1 MPMLNADSA
10 VTAAGAALW
19 TWHAADGHL
28 SIRSEVGGP
37 LGYLDGRWRLDT
49 FLGQVDG
56 LARGL
61 IVARLRDGKAGEPVD
76 ARITLTDGRPAHF
89 VGSFYDT
96 GMARGLIV
104 TVDGTASSA
113 AGGVAAGAPA
123 GVAAR
128 IAGGTNVEPVFQP
141 IRRLD
146 DLSVAGFEALARFR
160 APDGRLVGAETLV
173 GLGGDTDWV
182 AIAPVMLLK
191 SAETLAALRA
201 EGSTPF
207 MQVNLSAAEIARP
220 LLVEHIA
227 AIIRDAN
234 LPPGA
239 LRIELTEQAAL
250 RDFEG
255 ALGALAA
262 FRAAGAGIVLDDFGA
277 GHSSFAWLAEIPADG
292 VKLDPKLIR
301 MVAQPRARKILTSLA
316 ALIRDLGM
324 TVTAEGIED
333 PATAPDLL
341 AMGCDYVQGFAY
353 DMPMLGVDVAAAFD
367 PLPIRP

>member
-1 MPMLNADSA
+1 

-19 TWHAADGHL
+19 TWQGADGHL
-28 SIRSEVGGP
+28 SIRAEVGGP
-37 LGYLDGRWRLDT
+37 LAHLDGRWRLDA
-49 FLGQVDG
+49 FLGQIDG

-61 IVARLRDGKAGEPVD
+61 IVARLRDGRAGDPVD

-104 TVDGTASSA
+104 TMDGTTDGAASGA
-113 AGGVAAGAPA
+113 ADGVAIGSAT
-123 GVAAR
+123 
-128 IAGGTNVEPVFQP
+128 GTNVEPVFQP

-173 GLGGDTDWV
+173 GLGGNTDWV
-182 AIAPVMLLK
+182 AIAPVMLQK
-191 SAETLAALRA
+191 SAETLSALRA
-201 EGSTPF
+201 EGRTPF

-220 LLVEHIA
+220 LLVEQIA

-234 LPPGA
+234 LPRGA

-341 AMGCDYVQGFAY
+341 AMGCDFVQGFAY
-353 DMPMLGVDVAAAFD
+353 DMPMLGQDLAAAYDPLPGDVAAK
-367 PLPIRP
+367 PR

>member
-1 MPMLNADSA
+1 MAILSADSA

-19 TWHAADGHL
+19 TWHAADGQL
-28 SIRSEVGGP
+28 SIRSEAGGP
-37 LGYLDGRWRLDT
+37 LAHLDGQWRLDT
-49 FLGQVDG
+49 FVGQIDG
-56 LARGL
+56 LARAL
-61 IVARLRDGKAGEPVD
+61 IVARLLEGRAGDPVD

-96 GMARGLIV
+96 GVARGLIV
-104 TVDGTASSA
+104 TTDS
-113 AGGVAAGAPA
+113 A
-123 GVAAR
+123 GVRTSAE
-128 IAGGTNVEPVFQP
+128 TNVEPVFQP
-141 IRRLD
+141 IRRLS
-146 DLSVAGFEALARFR
+146 DLAVVGFEALARFR

-182 AIAPVMLLK
+182 AIAPAMLQK
-191 SAETLAALRA
+191 SADTLSGLRA
-201 EGSTPF
+201 DGRTPF

-220 LLVEHIA
+220 LLVEQIA
-227 AIIRDAN
+227 AIIRDSN

-301 MVAQPRARKILTSLA
+301 MVAQPRARKILTSLT

-341 AMGCDYVQGFAY
+341 AMGCDFVQGYAY
-353 DMPMLGVDVAAAFD
+353 DMPMQGQDISAVYEPFSA
-367 PLPIRP
+367 RS

>member
-1 MPMLNADSA
+1 MPMLNADIA

-19 TWHAADGHL
+19 TWHAAEGQL

-37 LGYLDGRWRLDT
+37 LAHLDGRWRLET
-49 FLGQVDG
+49 FLGQIDG

-61 IVARLRDGKAGEPVD
+61 IVAKLREGKAGDPVD
-76 ARITLTDGRPAHF
+76 ARFTLTDGRPAHF

-104 TVDGTASSA
+104 TIDGAV
-113 AGGVAAGAPA
+113 GGTSLKP
-123 GVAAR
+123 
-128 IAGGTNVEPVFQP
+128 AGGTNVEPVFQP

-160 APDGRLVGAETLV
+160 APDGRLVGAETLL

-191 SAETLAALRA
+191 SAETLSALRA
-201 EGSTPF
+201 EGRTPF

-220 LLVEHIA
+220 LLVEQIA
-227 AIIRDAN
+227 AIIREAN

-316 ALIRDLGM
+316 ALIRELGM

-333 PATAPDLL
+333 RATAPDLL
-341 AMGCDYVQGFAY
+341 AMGCDFVQGYAY
-353 DMPMLGVDVAAAFD
+353 DMPMRSVDIAAAFD
-367 PLPIRP
+367 PIPIGGR

>member
-1 MPMLNADSA
+1 MAILSADSA

-19 TWHAADGHL
+19 TWHAADGQL
-28 SIRSEVGGP
+28 SIRSEAGGP
-37 LGYLDGRWRLDT
+37 LAHLDGQWRLDS
-49 FLGQVDG
+49 FVGQIDG
-56 LARGL
+56 LARAL
-61 IVARLRDGKAGEPVD
+61 IVARLREGRTGDPVD
-76 ARITLTDGRPAHF
+76 ARITLTNGRPAHF

-96 GMARGLIV
+96 GVARGLIV
-104 TVDGTASSA
+104 TTDSV
-113 AGGVAAGAPA
+113 GVRTPA
-123 GVAAR
+123 
-128 IAGGTNVEPVFQP
+128 GTNVEPVFQP
-141 IRRLD
+141 IRRLN
-146 DLSVAGFEALARFR
+146 DLAVVGFEALARFR

-182 AIAPVMLLK
+182 AIAPVMLQK
-191 SAETLAALRA
+191 SAETLSGLRA
-201 EGSTPF
+201 DGRTPF

-220 LLVEHIA
+220 LLVEQIA
-227 AIIRDAN
+227 AIIRDSN

-341 AMGCDYVQGFAY
+341 AMGCDFVQGYAY
-353 DMPMLGVDVAAAFD
+353 DMPMQGQDISTVYEPFSA
-367 PLPIRP
+367 RP